1 MDAFS
6 QWQTAL
12 LHLNKATLS
21 FIDASS
27 NLRMALLR
35 DLVVPGKKSFIDG
48 MLVEIKSHQASIKAI
63 ETNLQRAKAVMDRIF
78 NLSTTLPPISA
89 LPDEVLCHIF
99 NIAMILPSPSSPSG
113 RRPYKERN
121 TVLDISSICSRWRQ
135 LAIQTPSLWSHID
148 LQNLRKVNPEKSRP
162 LDLMKL
168 WLERSSGFPL
178 HLTLPHG
185 SINPW
190 QAGQLVSALQP
201 YSASISS
208 IISHKIWDALLIQEL
223 CTLCTA
229 CGSLDS
235 VKTLVFI
242 AQSETAIKPLV
253 TWQLVAS
260 FTGLVDFELSR
271 LPSAAH
277 PTSYQIAAILASN
290 PFIRRLRL
298 RSMAILP
305 ETGPPKPAIV
315 LPHLQMLD
323 VLDLEGLSWLMRI
336 LLPGALELDLRLSRH
351 HCHPDNSAVLSRFL
365 HRAHVV
371 SLWISD
377 LRSDSSIVWLP
388 VLPAVR
394 VLGLIAWGN
403 NFSFVDHLVIPN
415 GEAIVAKYP
424 TVRSMCL
431 SGSGSL
437 DLSGRARVEKMVECY
452 SLDLLNFDRPTVSLL
467 YPGELLTGREV
478 GMDAFLRRRVG
489 RLTWKEVS
497 LREIDQL
504 DNYVQALIKN
514 TVSS

>member
-21 FIDASS
+21 FVDASS
-27 NLRMALLR
+27 DLRMALLR
-35 DLVVPGKKSFIDG
+35 DLFVPSKKSFIDG
-48 MLVEIKSHQASIKAI
+48 MIVEIKSHQASIKSV
-63 ETNLQRAKAVMDRIF
+63 ETNLQRAKAVMDSNF

-113 RRPYKERN
+113 RRPHKERN
-121 TVLDISSICSRWRQ
+121 TILDITSICSRWRQ
-135 LAIQTPSLWSHID
+135 LAIQTPSLWSHAD
-148 LQNLRKVNPEKSRP
+148 LQNLRKSV
-162 LDLMKL
+162 
-168 WLERSSGFPL
+168 RSSGFPL
-178 HLTLPHG
+178 HLSLPHG
-185 SINPW
+185 SIDTW
-190 QAGQLVSALQP
+190 QAGKLISALQP

-223 CTLCTA
+223 CTLCTVY
-229 CGSLDS
+229 GSLDS
-235 VKTLVFI
+235 IKTLVFI
-242 AQSETAIKPLV
+242 AQSEKAIKPRV
-253 TWQLVAS
+253 SWQLVAS
-260 FTGLVDFELSR
+260 FTGLVNFELSR

-277 PTSYQIAAILASN
+277 PTSNQIAAILANN
-290 PFIRRLRL
+290 PCIRRLRL

-305 ETGPPKPAIV
+305 ETSPPKSTIV

-323 VLDLEGLSWLMRI
+323 VLDLEGLPWLMSI

-377 LRSDSSIVWLP
+377 LRSNSSTVWLP
-388 VLPAVR
+388 MLPAVR
-394 VLGLIAWGN
+394 VLGLVAWGDN
-403 NFSFVDHLVIPN
+403 YSFVDHLVIPD
-415 GEAIVAKYP
+415 GEAVIARYP
-424 TVRSMCL
+424 TVRSICL

-437 DLSGRARVEKMVECY
+437 DLLGRARVEKMVECY
-452 SLDLLNFDRPTVSLL
+452 SLDLLNLDRPTITLL
-467 YPGELLTGREV
+467 YPGELRTGREV
-478 GMDAFLRRRVG
+478 GVEAFLRRRVG

-504 DNYVQALIKN
+504 DDYVQALI
-514 TVSS
+514 